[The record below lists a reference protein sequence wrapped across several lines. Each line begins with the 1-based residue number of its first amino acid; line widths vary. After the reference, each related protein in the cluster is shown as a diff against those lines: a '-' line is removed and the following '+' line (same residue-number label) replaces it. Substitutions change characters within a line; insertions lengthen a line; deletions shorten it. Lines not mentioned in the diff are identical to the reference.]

1 MRGTCEFLKSYFF
14 GALLISSFTSAN
26 AGIDNFTNLIFVD
39 EWLIE
44 RKFDS
49 STNEIKC
56 RASIPFHANWFG
68 DRVRIGPKNELIK
81 PPWISEKNYVLVDS
95 KLNKIKELLRD
106 CSAGHLF
113 LPENI

>member
-1 MRGTCEFLKSYFF
+1 MRGTSEFLKSYLL

-44 RKFDS
+44 RKVDS

-56 RASIPFHANWFG
+56 RASIPFHANWYG
-68 DRVRIGPKNELIK
+68 ARVRLGPTNELIK
-81 PPWISEKNYVLVDS
+81 PPWISVKGNVLLDS
-95 KLNKIKELLRD
+95 KLDKIKVLLGD
-106 CSAGHLF
+106 CRAGPLF
-113 LPENI
+113 LQENI